1 MSHKYKSWAMETKG
15 KKLERLQR
23 TELALKISGAG
34 ICDYCLPPKPSVN
47 ASKAWANILGYKV
60 SEIPKAEI
68 FYSWWSQQIHPNDHE
83 RVIKNFN
90 QLYSGKDENLVC
102 NFRLRHKDEFWC
114 DVEVCATVLDRDE
127 KGWARHVFT
136 VMRKDDQEN
145 RYRQIV
151 EYLHEGIWVIN
162 KTNHIRFVNQA
173 LADILGYSRDEM
185 LGHSLFDFTNKE
197 DVAQCKNILATRAQ
211 GEGGVYDFEL
221 MHKQGHSLPV
231 TISSAPLYDSKGNFD
246 GVVEGIIDISEQK
259 QRELK
264 LKMLSGAVEQSGSMV
279 MITNGDGQ
287 IEYVNSRF
295 CEVTGYSVEEVIGQ
309 QADIIRS
316 ENIDEETVDEIW
328 KTVSTGNDWHGELHT
343 RRKNGELFW
352 SLMAFSPI
360 TDDKNKISH
369 FVAVIEDVSQFK
381 EDQVK
386 IEQLAYVDSL
396 TGLANRALLR
406 DRLEQALKS
415 IQRNNKKAALLYL
428 DLDQFKRINDSLGH
442 DVGDAVLMLVAE
454 RLRQNVRHQDTVA
467 RMGGDEF
474 VVLLTDV
481 DGMAGASSVA
491 RKILESLAQPSRLL
505 RHEIIVT
512 PSIGITI
519 APDDS
524 LNADILLKNADLA
537 MYRAKALGRNNYQF
551 FTEEMNA
558 RVLNHLM
565 IENELRQAIAHDE
578 LLLYYQPQ
586 VSIETGELTG
596 VETLV
601 RWQHPEKGLIGPDQ
615 FIQVAEETGL
625 VIQLGEWVLRNA
637 CKQWRALDVKNLS
650 SLKLAVNLSARQFRD
665 PYLLEMIQNILD
677 KSDFRP
683 IQLELEITETILME
697 NLDNA
702 LKVLEKI
709 KALGISISIDDFG
722 TGYSSL
728 NYLKRFP
735 IDSLKIDKAFI
746 QDIPNDQ
753 DDMAISS
760 AVIAM
765 AHKLKLKVVAEGVE
779 TEAQWAFLKDNHCD
793 IGQGYL
799 MGKPMLADEFQKKY
813 NT

>member
-1 MSHKYKSWAMETKG
+1 MEPKE
-15 KKLERLQR
+15 KRLERLQR
-23 TELALKISGAG
+23 SELALQISGAG

-47 ASKAWANILGYKV
+47 ATKAWANILGYRV
-60 SEIPKAEI
+60 SDIPKAEI
-68 FYSWWSQQIHPNDHE
+68 FYSWWSQQIHPNDHG
-83 RVIKNFN
+83 RVIKSFN
-90 QLYSGKDENLVC
+90 QLYSGKDEKLVC
-102 NFRLRHKDEFWC
+102 SFRLRHRNESWC
-114 DVEVCATVLDRDE
+114 DVEVCATVLERDE

-136 VMRKDDQEN
+136 VMRKNDEES

-162 KTNHIRFVNQA
+162 KSNHISFVNQA
-173 LADILGYSRDEM
+173 LADILGYSRDEI
-185 LGHSLFDFTNKE
+185 LGQSVFDFTNKE
-197 DVAQCKNILATRAQ
+197 DIAHCKKILATRVQ
-211 GEGGVYDFEL
+211 GTGGVYDFEL
-221 MHKQGHSLPV
+221 VHKQGHTLPV
-231 TISSAPLYDSKGNFD
+231 TISSAPLYDSKGKFD

-259 QRELK
+259 QRELR
-264 LKMLSGAVEQSGSMV
+264 LKMLSNAVEQSGSMV
-279 MITNGDGQ
+279 MISNRDGY

-295 CEVTGYSVEEVIGQ
+295 CEVTGYTVEEVIGQ

-316 ENIDEETVDEIW
+316 ENIEQDTVDEIW
-328 KTVSTGNDWHGELHT
+328 KTVTAGNDWHGELHT
-343 RRKNGELFW
+343 RKKSGELFW
-352 SLMAFSPI
+352 SLMTFSAI
-360 TDDKNKISH
+360 TDDKNNISH
-369 FVAVIEDVSQFK
+369 YVAVIEDVSQIK

-396 TGLANRALLR
+396 TGLANRVLLR
-406 DRLEQALKS
+406 DRLEQALKT

-481 DGMAGASSVA
+481 DGMAGASAVA
-491 RKILESLAQPSRLL
+491 RKILDSLAQPSRLL

-586 VSIETGELTG
+586 VSIKTGELIG
-596 VETLV
+596 VESLV
-601 RWQHPEKGLIGPDQ
+601 RWQHPSKGLIGPDE
-615 FIQVAEETGL
+615 FIEVAEETGL

-637 CKQWRALDVKNLS
+637 CRQWRALEGKS
-650 SLKLAVNLSARQFRD
+650 KKPLKLAVNLSARQFKD
-665 PYLLEMIQNILD
+665 PYLLEMIQNIMD
-677 KSDFRP
+677 KSDFKP
-683 IQLELEITETILME
+683 IHLELEITETILME
-697 NLDNA
+697 HLDHA
-702 LKVLEKI
+702 LKVLERI

-746 QDIPNDQ
+746 SDIPNDK

-765 AHKLKLKVVAEGVE
+765 AHKLKLKVVAEGIE
-779 TEAQWAFLKDNHCD
+779 TEAQLAFLKANNCD
-793 IGQGYL
+793 VGQGYL
-799 MGKPMLADEFQKKY
+799 MGKPMLVEDFQKKF
-813 NT
+813 TS

>member
-1 MSHKYKSWAMETKG
+1 MEQKG
-15 KKLERLQR
+15 KRLDRLQR
-23 TELALKISGAG
+23 SELALKISAAG

-83 RVIKNFN
+83 RVIKSFN

-102 NFRLRHKDEFWC
+102 SFRLRHKDESWC
-114 DVEVCATVLDRDE
+114 DVEVCASVLERDD

-136 VMRKDDQEN
+136 VMRKNEQES

-151 EYLHEGIWVIN
+151 EYLHEGIWVISKGN
-162 KTNHIRFVNQA
+162 YIRFVNQA
-173 LADILGYSRDEM
+173 LADMLGYDRDDI
-185 LGHSLFDFTNKE
+185 LGHSIFDFVDKS
-197 DVAQCKNILATRAQ
+197 DVARCKEIIAARMQ

-221 MHKQGHSLPV
+221 KHKQGHPVPV
-231 TISSAPLYDSKGNFD
+231 TISSAPLYDGKGELD
-246 GVVEGIIDISEQK
+246 GIVEGIIDISQQK
-259 QRELK
+259 QRELR
-264 LKMLSGAVEQSGSMV
+264 LKMLSSAMEQSGSMV
-279 MITNGDGQ
+279 MITNRDGH

-295 CEVTGYSVEEVIGQ
+295 CEVTGYCIEEVIGQ

-316 ENIDEETVDEIW
+316 EEIKQETVDEIW
-328 KTVSTGNDWHGELHT
+328 NTVSSGDDWHGELHT
-343 RRKNGELFW
+343 RKKNGEMFW
-352 SLMAFSPI
+352 SLITMSAI

-369 FVAVIEDVSQFK
+369 FVAVLEDVSQFK
-381 EDQVK
+381 EDQIK

-396 TGLANRALLR
+396 TGLANRVLLR

-481 DGMAGASSVA
+481 DGMAGASAVA
-491 RKILESLAQPSRLL
+491 RKILDSLSQPSRLL

-537 MYRAKALGRNNYQF
+537 MYRAKAQGRNNYQF

-558 RVLNHLM
+558 RVLNHLL
-565 IENELRQAIAHDE
+565 IENELRQAIANDE
-578 LLLYYQPQ
+578 LVLYYQPQ
-586 VSIETGELTG
+586 MSIESGELIG

-615 FIQVAEETGL
+615 FIEVAEETGL

-637 CKQWRALDVKNLS
+637 CRQWRAMEAKGLP
-650 SLKLAVNLSARQFRD
+650 SLKLAVNLSARQFKD

-697 NLDNA
+697 NLEHA

-735 IDSLKIDKAFI
+735 IDSLKIDQAFI
-746 QDIPNDQ
+746 RDLPNDA
-753 DDMAISS
+753 DDMAISA

-779 TEAQWAFLKDNHCD
+779 TEAQLAFLKENHCD

-799 MGKPMLADEFQKKY
+799 MGRPMQAEYFLKKFAR
-813 NT
+813 